1 MKLLLIKSYKTK
13 KKYYSLKWKNKQRNE
28 KETFLKK
35 KYGKITLENEKS
47 NFKAMLI
54 TS

>member
-13 KKYYSLKWKNKQRNE
+13 KNYYSLKWIKKWKRE
-28 KETFLKK
+28 IFLT
-35 KYGKITLENEKS
+35 KYGKITLENEKNS
-47 NFKAMLI
+47 FKTMLI